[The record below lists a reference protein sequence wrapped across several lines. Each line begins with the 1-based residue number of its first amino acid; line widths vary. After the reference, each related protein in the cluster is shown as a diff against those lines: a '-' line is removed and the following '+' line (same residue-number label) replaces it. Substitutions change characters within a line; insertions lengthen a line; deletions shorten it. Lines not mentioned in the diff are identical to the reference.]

1 MSEAEFEPR
10 IIAFLC
16 NWCTYT
22 GADLAGTS
30 RIQYPPNV
38 RIIRLM
44 CSGGLDPVYVSKALL
59 EGADGVLI
67 GGCHPGDCHYQSG
80 NYKARRRVAIL
91 QSILAQMHLATAA
104 AVASTFRVLHM
115 SDTIDLGDNRPELVA
130 SRRLAVMI
138 NKYWTAMTS
147 TACARDGIE
156 LLGGGRRTLHVAEQ
170 HRDGAPLTLH
180 RSGAGGGLELLQQL
194 AGDQFAEPAGVPA
207 RVGLAGTR
215 VDPVTALH
223 AERRLGR

>member
-1 MSEAEFEPR
+1 MTEAEFEPR

-30 RIQYPPNV
+30 RIQYPPNI

-91 QSILAQMHLATAA
+91 QSILEQMGFDPDRVWLRWIS
-104 AVASTFRVLHM
+104 ASEGREFAN
-115 SDTIDLGDNRPELVA
+115 TITTMVNDLRELGP
-130 SRRLAVMI
+130 SPFKTMWEI
-138 NKYWTAMTS
+138 
-147 TACARDGIE
+147 
-156 LLGGGRRTLHVAEQ
+156 
-170 HRDGAPLTLH
+170 
-180 RSGAGGGLELLQQL
+180 
-194 AGDQFAEPAGVPA
+194 
-207 RVGLAGTR
+207 
-215 VDPVTALH
+215 
-223 AERRLGR
+223 